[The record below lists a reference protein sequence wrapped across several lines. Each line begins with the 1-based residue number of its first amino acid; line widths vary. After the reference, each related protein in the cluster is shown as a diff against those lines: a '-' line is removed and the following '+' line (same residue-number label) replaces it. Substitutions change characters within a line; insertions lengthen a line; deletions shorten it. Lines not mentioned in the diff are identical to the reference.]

1 MLANRPN
8 FWLLDSDMN
17 YTNDTI
23 CILNDQY
30 KINILLVTKCASTTI
45 RNFIEC
51 REKLLS
57 QLNEEESMYTQIC
70 FTRPVEER
78 FYSGFRTIFHKQKLI
93 KKSDFIKR
101 QSREGLLRF
110 IIGNE
115 DVHITPISILLKGAR
130 IDHIYNLKVLDSIN
144 YKRNVSKRI
153 HEDHIDKIKDMNI
166 FDDVCIQE
174 HYFKDYEYHNKSSM
188 YVTPAV
194 SQLFGNKLSIQKF
207 LFILTPAF
215 NGSSTIASL
224 IDSSPNTSFGDN
236 VKYEGLLSVKPRSL
250 MTKSSNWYNLNYEPD
265 YSDIMKIQWDD
276 KPIKCDKY
284 PPYMLR
290 AKEIEKYFEQFG
302 DVYFICSTR
311 HPYSS
316 RHQIEWNTE
325 IEIMHDNLKSL
336 KRVHFM
342 RYEDLLYNYDREV
355 DRLLKFLPELNSLD
369 KDKVT
374 TSHCSRGPTNGII
387 DCQDYTRS
395 RGNFNK
401 EYMKEFGY
409 LEEEPYVLI

>member
-1 MLANRPN
+1 MLINRPL
-8 FWLLDSDMN
+8 FWLLDSDIN

-23 CILNDQY
+23 CILNDEY
-30 KINILLVTKCASTTI
+30 RINILLVTKCASTTI
-45 RNFIEC
+45 RDFIQH

-78 FYSGFRTIFHKQKLI
+78 FYSAFRTIFHKQKLI
-93 KKSDFIKR
+93 KKADFIKK
-101 QSREGLLRF
+101 QSREGLLNF
-110 IIGNE
+110 IIENG
-115 DVHITPISILLKGAR
+115 DAHFTPISTLLRGAR
-130 IDHIYNLKVLDSIN
+130 IDHIYDLKVLENI
-144 YKRNVSKRI
+144 KFRKNVAHDY
-153 HEDHIDKIKDMNI
+153 HEDNIKRIKDMNL
-166 FDDVCIQE
+166 FSDPRIQK
-174 HYFKDYEYHNKSSM
+174 YYSKDYEYYDKSSM
-188 YVTPAV
+188 YVTPVV
-194 SQLFGNKLSIQKF
+194 SRLFGNTLPVQKY

-236 VKYEGLLSVKPRSL
+236 VKYEGLLSINPRSM
-250 MTKSSNWYNLNYEPD
+250 MTKSSNWYNLNYKPD
-265 YSDIMKIQWDD
+265 YSDIMKINWKN

-284 PPYMLR
+284 PPYMIR
-290 AKEIEKYFEQFG
+290 ANEMEKYFEQFG

-355 DRLLKFLPELNSLD
+355 KRLLEFLPGLNSLD

-374 TSHCSRGPTNGII
+374 TSHSSCGRTNGII
-387 DCQDYTRS
+387 DCQDYTKS

-401 EYMKEFGY
+401 EYMKELGY
-409 LEEEPYVLI
+409 LEEESYVLI